1 MSEPAR
7 PRPPLRE
14 YLRRLTAP
22 GLLVAGLLLYAFGI
36 FTPFFTVT
44 KLWVFKDGIS
54 VVNGLITLFQERE
67 YFLFAVLTLF
77 TILFPIVKLSLLGVI
92 WLEREHHLARVR
104 RLHHHIENLGKWSM
118 LDVFVVAILVVT
130 MKSAAI
136 GQIQISLG
144 LYLFSFSV
152 LFTQFATMWIERL
165 LRKV

>member
-1 MSEPAR
+1 MPDAAR
-7 PRPPLRE
+7 PRLQLRD
-14 YLRRLTAP
+14 LFRRLAAP
-22 GLLVAGLLLYAFGI
+22 GLLVAGLLLFAFGI

-44 KLWVFKDGIS
+44 KLWVFTNGIS
-54 VVNGLITLFQERE
+54 VVGGLITLFQEHE

-92 WLEREHHLARVR
+92 WLEREHNLAKVR

-136 GQIQISLG
+136 GQIQISIG
-144 LYLFSFSV
+144 IYLFTGSV

-165 LRKV
+165 LRQT